1 MDIDDENK
9 IKMGETPYAKKKR
22 KDKYDEYDD
31 YNDVDI
37 VGPSQLW

>member
-9 IKMGETPYAKKKR
+9 IKMRETPYAKKKL
-22 KDKYDEYDD
+22 KDEDDEYDD
-31 YNDVDI
+31 YNDFDI